1 MLGVPAGVE
10 GEVVAAR
17 EPATAVGALEGL
29 CAGVLPVVAGEFVGA
44 GEAPLAPL
52 PRARVRLL
60 TWGGEKKTKLLSGK
74 MEWKWSWKWLIYIL
88 RTPKF
93 YSSRLIPT
101 SNPRTVTD
109 RIHTEH

>member
-1 MLGVPAGVE
+1 MIGNGEGSSSGVPAGVE

-60 TWGGEKKTKLLSGK
+60 TYGE
-74 MEWKWSWKWLIYIL
+74 E
-88 RTPKF
+88 
-93 YSSRLIPT
+93 
-101 SNPRTVTD
+101 VTD
-109 RIHTEH
+109 EIKIIMSIHIA